1 MQDTHPWLHVGLG
14 ILSAVVISTLI
25 YVVASGL
32 VLGRPWWL
40 VLGPA
45 LCLPETIRGTLEEFG
60 SSQTKERASHRNTRR
75 ATKTLSVAGL
85 LLMIFG
91 IASM

>member
-1 MQDTHPWLHVGLG
+1 MQHTHRWLDIGLG

-32 VLGRPWWL
+32 IVGRPWWL

-45 LCLPETIRGTLEEFG
+45 LCLPEIIRDTLAMFG
-60 SSQTKERASHRNTRR
+60 NSGLKRPASHRNARR
-75 ATKTLSVAGL
+75 ATKAISVAGL
-85 LLMIFG
+85 LLLILG
-91 IASM
+91 IASV